1 MCEYFEF
8 TADIDRD
15 DMGKNV
21 ARYLFSQLISA
32 RDYLI
37 EEDDPFPSKKV
48 IKKRMKALHLLL
60 TEYWP
65 GLYKEMLEAEGMDI

>member
-21 ARYLFSQLISA
+21 ARYLFSQLIWEK
-32 RDYLI
+32 DYLI
-37 EEDDPFPSKKV
+37 EEDETGPSKKE
-48 IKKRMKALHLLL
+48 IKKKIKALHLLL

-65 GLYKEMLEAEGMDI
+65 GLYKEMLYAEGE